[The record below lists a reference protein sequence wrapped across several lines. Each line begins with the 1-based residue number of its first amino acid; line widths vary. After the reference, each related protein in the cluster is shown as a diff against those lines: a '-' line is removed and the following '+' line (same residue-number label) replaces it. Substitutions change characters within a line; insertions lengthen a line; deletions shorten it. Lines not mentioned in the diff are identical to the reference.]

1 MLSYRHGFHAG
12 NHADILKHLSL
23 LALLNRLREKEKPFS
38 VIDTH
43 AGRGI
48 YDLGSDEARK
58 TGEAE
63 MGVGRLWR
71 QQSTDSLLNQ
81 YLQLLDAFNPG
92 SQLRRY
98 PGSPAVSQSLLR
110 ADDRLTLIELH
121 GQEAALLRQNFR
133 TDPRLS
139 IHERDGFEGVLA
151 LCPPVPRRGL
161 VLMDPPYEM
170 KTDYRQVLSV
180 CEKLHRKWS
189 AGIIALWYPMLGRER
204 DQSSWLCER
213 FAQKRFPALTRLE
226 LTVGPQSGDLGMHG
240 SGMLIINTPWQLAER
255 MEAAL
260 GQLPTLLGGAVG
272 TRVEQL

>member
-12 NHADILKHLSL
+12 NHADILKHLTL
-23 LALLNRLREKEKPFS
+23 LALLDRLLDKQKPFS

-63 MGVGRLWR
+63 AGVGRLW
-71 QQSTDSLLNQ
+71 QSQSTDPLLSQ
-81 YLQLLDAFNPG
+81 YLQLLSDFNPG

-98 PGSPAVSQSLLR
+98 PGSPAVIQSLLR
-110 ADDRLTLIELH
+110 ADDRLSLIELH
-121 GQEAALLRQNFR
+121 AREVALLRQNFH
-133 TDPRLS
+133 TDSRLA

-151 LCPPVPRRGL
+151 LCPPTPRRGL
-161 VLMDPPYEM
+161 VLMDPPYEV

-189 AGIIALWYPMLGRER
+189 TGIIAVWYPLLGRAR
-204 DQSSWLCER
+204 DQGGWLCER
-213 FAQKRFPALTRLE
+213 FAQKKFPALNRLE
-226 LTVGPQSGDLGMHG
+226 LTVGPQAEDLGMHG
-240 SGMLIINTPWQLAER
+240 SGMLIINTPWQLPER

-260 GQLPTLLGGAVG
+260 QQLPTWLGDATKV
-272 TRVEQL
+272 RVEQL